1 MKVINIKTAPAYNVY
16 VDGGMIDS
24 LGEYVAKSGNY
35 KKVALITDDN
45 VAEIYLTR
53 AESSL
58 SDKGFDCRSF
68 VFNHGEDDKS
78 LDTVAK
84 IYDFLA
90 VFELT
95 RSDLLVALGGGI
107 VGDVTGFVAATY
119 LRGVDFCQ
127 VPTTLLA
134 MIDSSVGGKT
144 GVNIDAGKNQVGA
157 FYQPRFVLCDTDT
170 LSTLPYDSLKDGI
183 GECVKYAVLEDK
195 GLFDDILCD
204 DIAERYDDI
213 IAKCVEIK
221 EKYVAADTFDKGVRQ
236 KLNLGHTLGH
246 VIEKDSKYAVSHGKA
261 VIMGLNAI
269 LSALPSTPELEN
281 ISNKVFEVCEK
292 FSIDTHYTEDA
303 EYLWAKAGND
313 KKRSGDEITI
323 VRPYAI
329 GDCRLEK
336 RKVVLPLAFTPE
348 LMTQKFQV
356 RVYPSEL
363 NGKVKAPPSK
373 SYAHRLLIVAGLSGQ
388 SVVVENVAYSADILA
403 TIDTLK
409 TLGVDIAIVG
419 DTVKVSG
426 CNLVKS
432 ANIDAKESGSVL
444 RFFLPICA
452 MLGIDAEFKGSGR
465 LGERPYTSLI
475 DAFEGKGVEFDR
487 QSGLPLRINGIY
499 ESDEVSISGN
509 VSSQFISGLMMG
521 AFAAKKDMTIHLTT
535 PLESSSYVDMTVKT
549 LELFGMQ
556 VIRSDSDYILK
567 YDQINNIERVLV
579 EGDYS
584 NGAFFLVGGADV
596 DFDAF
601 ESVQGDRAI
610 VDLYEKSKKSNFL
623 SIDVSEIPD
632 LAPILCVMFTSMYDG
647 GELIN
652 AERLKI
658 KESDRLSAT
667 YSNLTRAGIKC
678 ELGEDSIRVYG
689 GVADKEAVLDG
700 ANDHRIVM
708 AAAILALSAKK
719 PLIITDAQAV
729 GKTYPDFWEK
739 YCALGGKIDVIR
751 NR

>member
-24 LGEYVAKSGNY
+24 LGEYAAKSGNY
-35 KKVALITDDN
+35 KKVAIITDDN
-45 VAEIYLTR
+45 VAAIYLNR
-53 AESSL
+53 ASESL
-58 SDKGFDCRSF
+58 SNKGYDCRSF
-68 VFNHGEDDKS
+68 VFNHGEDEKS
-78 LDTVAK
+78 LSTVAK

-90 VFELT
+90 DFELT

-157 FYQPRFVLCDTDT
+157 FYQPRFVLCDTNT

-183 GECVKYAVLEDK
+183 GECVKYAVLEDR
-195 GLFDDILCD
+195 GLFEDILCE
-204 DIAERYDDI
+204 DISELYDDI

-221 EKYVAADTFDKGVRQ
+221 EEYVSADTFDKGVRQ

-261 VIMGLNAI
+261 VIMGLNALI
-269 LSALPSTPELEN
+269 SALPSTIELEN
-281 ISNKVFEVCEK
+281 VSKKIFEVCEK

-323 VRPYAI
+323 VRPYTI

-348 LMTQKFQV
+348 LMSQKFDV
-356 RVYPSEL
+356 RVYPSQL
-363 NGKVKAPPSK
+363 KGKVKAPPSK

-388 SVVVENVAYSADILA
+388 NVTVENVAYSADILA
-403 TIDTLK
+403 TIEALK
-409 TLGVDIAIVG
+409 AIGVNLNVEGDIVE
-419 DTVKVSG
+419 VKG
-426 CNLVKS
+426 CDLTKS
-432 ANIDAKESGSVL
+432 AKIDSQESGSTL

-452 MLGIDAEFKGSGR
+452 MLGIETAFTGCGR

-475 DAFEGKGVEFDR
+475 DAFAGKGVEFDR
-487 QSGLPLRINGIY
+487 QSGLPLRINGKY

-509 VSSQFISGLMMG
+509 VSSQFISGLLMG

-535 PLESSSYVDMTVKT
+535 PLESSAYVDMTIKT

-556 VIRSDSDYILK
+556 IIKSENAYSFK
-567 YDQINNIERVLV
+567 YNKVSFVEHVRV

-584 NGAFFLVGGADV
+584 NGAFFLVGGAEV
-596 DFDAF
+596 DFDAV

-610 VDLYEKSKKSNFL
+610 VDLYEKSKSCNYL

-632 LAPILCVMFTSMYDG
+632 LAPILCVMFTSMHDG
-647 GELIN
+647 GELIHG
-652 AERLKI
+652 ERLKL
-658 KESDRLSAT
+658 KESDRLSTT
-667 YSNLTRAGIKC
+667 YSNLTKAGIKC
-678 ELGEDSIRVYG
+678 DLGEDSIRVYG
-689 GVADKEAVLDG
+689 GVATQEAILDG

-708 AAAILALSAKK
+708 AAAILALKAKK
-719 PLIITDAQAV
+719 PLVITDAHAV
-729 GKTYPDFWEK
+729 SKSYPDFWEK